1 MQKYEFCI
9 LTTGK
14 MFDVIN
20 SEVNIIALSIKFIL
34 RLFYI
39 ICCYNFV

>member
-14 MFDVIN
+14 MFDIIN
-20 SEVNIIALSIKFIL
+20 SEVIIIALNIEFIL
-34 RLFYI
+34 RLFYN